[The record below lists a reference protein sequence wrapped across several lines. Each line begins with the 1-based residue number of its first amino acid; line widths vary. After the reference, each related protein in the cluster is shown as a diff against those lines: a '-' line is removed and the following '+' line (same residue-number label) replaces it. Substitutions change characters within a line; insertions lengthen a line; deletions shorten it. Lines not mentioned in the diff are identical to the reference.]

1 MQVMTGEAA
10 LAVADHQVDDPSV
23 RLGDLFDAHHLRLY
37 RLARR
42 LSPDGDTARDVV
54 QETFLRVARVPH
66 RVPAGRQAEEA
77 WLVRVLVNVCRDR
90 WRQASV
96 RGRGLDAELL
106 QPTAPSDPEAAAAA
120 KSVVWR
126 ALGAL
131 PPRRRAVIVMHELE
145 GTDVAAI
152 ARLLGVSLVT
162 VRWHLSRGR
171 LQLAAAVRDLE
182 RRR

>member
-1 MQVMTGEAA
+1 MTGEAA
-10 LAVADHQVDDPSV
+10 LAVADQRVDDPSA
-23 RLGDLFDAHHLRLY
+23 RLGDLFDAHHQRLY

-42 LSPDGDTARDVV
+42 LSADGDAARDVV
-54 QETFLRVARVPH
+54 QETFLRAARAPQ
-66 RVPAGRQAEEA
+66 RVPAARQDEEA

-106 QPTAPSDPEAAAAA
+106 QPAPPANPEAAAAA

-126 ALGAL
+126 ALGTL
-131 PPRRRAVIVMHELE
+131 PPRRRAVIVMHELD
-145 GTDVAAI
+145 GIDGAAI

-171 LQLAAAVRDLE
+171 AQLAQAVRDLE
-182 RRR
+182 IRR

>member
-1 MQVMTGEAA
+1 MTGEAA
-10 LAVADHQVDDPSV
+10 LAVADRRVDDPSA
-23 RLGDLFDAHHLRLY
+23 RLGELFDNHHQRLY

-42 LSPDGDTARDVV
+42 LAADSDAARDVV
-54 QETFLRVARVPH
+54 QETFLRVARAPQ
-66 RVPAGRQAEEA
+66 RVPAGRQGEEA
-77 WLVRVLVNVCRDR
+77 WLVRVLVNVCRDC

-96 RGRGLDAELL
+96 RGRGIDVEVLRPA
-106 QPTAPSDPEAAAAA
+106 AASDPEAAAAA

-145 GTDVAAI
+145 GIDVPEV

-171 LQLAAAVRDLE
+171 LHLAAAVRDLE

>member
-1 MQVMTGEAA
+1 MTGEAA
-10 LAVADHQVDDPSV
+10 LAVADQRVDDPSA
-23 RLGDLFDAHHLRLY
+23 RLGQLFDTHHQRLY

-42 LSPDGDTARDVV
+42 LTADGDAARDVV
-54 QETFLRVARVPH
+54 QETFLRAARAPQRVPE
-66 RVPAGRQAEEA
+66 GRQGEEA

-90 WRQASV
+90 WRQESV

-106 QPTAPSDPEAAAAA
+106 QPAAPSDPEAAAAA
-120 KSVVWR
+120 KFVVWR
-126 ALGAL
+126 ALGVL

-145 GTDVAAI
+145 GIDVPAV

>member
-1 MQVMTGEAA
+1 MTGEAA
-10 LAVADHQVDDPSV
+10 LVVSSQRVDDPSA
-23 RLGDLFDAHHLRLY
+23 RLGELFDLHHQRLY

-42 LSPDGDTARDVV
+42 LTADGEAARDVV
-54 QETFLRVARVPH
+54 QETFLRAARAPQ
-66 RVPAGRQAEEA
+66 RVPAGARHEEA

-90 WRQASV
+90 WRRASV

-106 QPTAPSDPEAAAAA
+106 RPTAPSDPETATAA

-145 GTDVAAI
+145 GIDVTAV

-171 LQLAAAVRDLE
+171 QQLAQVVRDLE
-182 RRR
+182 KRR

>member
-1 MQVMTGEAA
+1 MTGEAV
-10 LAVADHQVDDPSV
+10 LAVADRRMDDPST
-23 RLGDLFDAHHLRLY
+23 RLGGLFDTHHLRLY

-42 LSPDGDTARDVV
+42 LTADGEAARDVV
-54 QETFLRVARVPH
+54 QETFLRVARAPR
-66 RVPAGRQAEEA
+66 RVPPGREGEEA
-77 WLVRVLVNVCRDR
+77 WLVRILVNVCRDR
-90 WRQASV
+90 WRQQSV
-96 RGRGLDAELL
+96 RGRGIDAEVLRPAL
-106 QPTAPSDPEAAAAA
+106 PSDPEAAAVA

-145 GTDVAAI
+145 GIDVPAV

-182 RRR
+182 KRS

>member
-1 MQVMTGEAA
+1 MTGEAA
-10 LAVADHQVDDPSV
+10 LAVSSRRVDDPSA
-23 RLGDLFDAHHLRLY
+23 RLGELFDLHHQRLY

-42 LSPDGDTARDVV
+42 LTADGEAARDVV
-54 QETFLRVARVPH
+54 QEAFLRAARAPQ
-66 RVPAGRQAEEA
+66 RVPAGRQDEEA

-90 WRQASV
+90 WRQESV
-96 RGRGLDAELL
+96 RSRGIDAQVL
-106 QPTAPSDPEAAAAA
+106 QLPAAADPEAAAVA

-131 PPRRRAVIVMHELE
+131 PPRRRAVVVMHELE
-145 GTDVAAI
+145 GIDVPEV

-171 LQLAAAVRDLE
+171 LQLAQAVRNLE
-182 RRR
+182 TRR